1 MAKKKGEKR
10 EVIRLICTEDE
21 KHYVVTS
28 KNKQNTP
35 DKLELMKFNK
45 NLRKM
50 TLHREKR

>member
-10 EVIRLICTEDE
+10 EIIRLVCQEDG

-35 DKLELMKFNK
+35 DKLQLLKYNP
-45 NLRKM
+45 NLRKR
-50 TLHREKR
+50 TLHVEKR